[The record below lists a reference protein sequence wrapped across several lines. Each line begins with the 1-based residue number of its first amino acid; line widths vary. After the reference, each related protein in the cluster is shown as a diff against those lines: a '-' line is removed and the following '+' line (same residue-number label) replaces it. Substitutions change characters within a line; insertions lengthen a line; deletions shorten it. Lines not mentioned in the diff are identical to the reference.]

1 MLVLRRELAQLDAD
15 EALAERTRAAVQDLA
30 SQLLEKQTIPQVA
43 AAAALLQEV
52 AGEDWWEGV
61 TLAMLERARREL
73 RSLAQFLDAHRRW
86 SVVTDFED
94 DLGEARSADL
104 PLVAVGV
111 DQARFREKVT
121 AYIREHRDHV
131 AIQRLR
137 RNLPLTE
144 TDLGELERI
153 LVEQGDGTPEALAAL
168 SGERGLGVFVRSL
181 VGLDRAAAES
191 AFAEKIALGGLN
203 STQLEFLTM
212 VIDEL
217 TRRGEM
223 EPQRLYQ
230 SPYEDRAAT
239 RIDFVFPDESDADAV
254 ITVLHDIERAAAP
267 IDLTEEKSPA

>member
-1 MLVLRRELAQLDAD
+1 
-15 EALAERTRAAVQDLA
+15 
-30 SQLLEKQTIPQVA
+30 
-43 AAAALLQEV
+43 AAALLQEV

-131 AIQRLR
+131 AIQRLS

-144 TDLGELERI
+144 TDLGERERI
-153 LVEQGDGTPEALAAL
+153 LVEQGDGTPEALAAH

-203 STQLEFLTM
+203 S
-212 VIDEL
+212 
-217 TRRGEM
+217 
-223 EPQRLYQ
+223 
-230 SPYEDRAAT
+230 
-239 RIDFVFPDESDADAV
+239 
-254 ITVLHDIERAAAP
+254 
-267 IDLTEEKSPA
+267 